1 MTDMTADEIL
11 ASMTGDEAPAP
22 TETKPVVARARRKSA
37 QETVSAEAET
47 VEEVKQEVTETVTTV
62 PGKRTRKTAHEVAM
76 EVDVQVISAHLGR
89 NLTAVRTDEVRY
101 MRALFALR
109 EGDEVLMS
117 GLTVNEINLLARW
130 HEALD
135 AKAEIA
141 EAA

>member
-22 TETKPVVARARRKSA
+22 TETKPAVARARRKSTPVT
-37 QETVSAEAET
+37 ETVTET
-47 VEEVKQEVTETVTTV
+47 TEEVKQEVTEPGPTVS
-62 PGKRTRKTAHEVAM
+62 GKRTRKTAHEVAM

>member
-37 QETVSAEAET
+37 QETVSAET

-130 HEALD
+130 HEALG
-135 AKAEIA
+135 AKAEMA